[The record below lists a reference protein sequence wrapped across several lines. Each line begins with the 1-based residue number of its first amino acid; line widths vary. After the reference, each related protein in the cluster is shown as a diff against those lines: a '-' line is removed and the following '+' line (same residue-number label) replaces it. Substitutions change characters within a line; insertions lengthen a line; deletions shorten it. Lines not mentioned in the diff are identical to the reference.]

1 MARRPALTAETN
13 DAIERRTR
21 ALETKPPLDLEA
33 VEGAVH
39 RIRDPAALAARLG
52 DAIRYSQRVEADVA
66 GLGIETLLPHATDD
80 YVARF
85 LAVWVPDETG
95 HGAALD
101 MLVRH
106 LDLPSY
112 STRAS
117 DAVPVHNRLAGTLGR
132 IVPHA
137 YEMVSMAYHA
147 IGAINERLALEAY
160 ARMGTIAASLG
171 ETEIAKVLMAAL
183 RRDESGHLGY
193 YRIYARQLRPRLAS
207 WQMAAV
213 RALIVRTYAPVGAG
227 DTVDKA
233 PFGRAVAQLEDD
245 PENPQIAGSVHGIA
259 EELLGRTDGRS
270 LPPFVV
276 RSMRECVRLAGAGS
290 PAEHRELRA
299 AA

>member
-1 MARRPALTAETN
+1 MARPPALTAEAN
-13 DAIERRTR
+13 DAIERRTH
-21 ALETKPPLDLEA
+21 ALETKRSLDLDA
-33 VEGAVH
+33 VDGAV
-39 RIRDPAALAARLG
+39 RGIRNPSLLAARLG

-66 GLGIETLLPHATDD
+66 GLSIQTLLPHATDD

-95 HGAALD
+95 HGHALD
-101 MLVRH
+101 LLLRR
-106 LDLPSY
+106 LGLSSY
-112 STRAS
+112 ATRAS
-117 DAVPVHNRLAGTLGR
+117 DAVPVHNRVAGLLGR
-132 IVPHA
+132 LAPHA

-171 ETEIAKVLMAAL
+171 ETEIARVLMSPL

-193 YRIYARQLRPRLAS
+193 YRTYARQLRPRLAA
-207 WQMAAV
+207 WQMAVV

-233 PFGRAVAQLEDD
+233 PFGRAVVQLEDD
-245 PENPQIAGSVHGIA
+245 PENPQIAKAVHGIA
-259 EELLGRTDGRS
+259 EELLARDGTS
-270 LPPFVV
+270 LPPFVLT
-276 RSMRECVRLAGAGS
+276 SLRECVRLAGVGS
-290 PAEHRELRA
+290 PVASGELRA